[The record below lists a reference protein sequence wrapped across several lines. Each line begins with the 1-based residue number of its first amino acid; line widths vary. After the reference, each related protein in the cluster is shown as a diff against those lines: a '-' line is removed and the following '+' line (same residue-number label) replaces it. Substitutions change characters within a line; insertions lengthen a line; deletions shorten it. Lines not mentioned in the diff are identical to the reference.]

1 MDVNFINSK
10 MTKKKTHGGAR
21 KNAGR
26 KLLEDKKQMVPLY
39 IYESLINEWG
49 GLEAVQA
56 ECYEHLRGGKK

>member
-1 MDVNFINSK
+1 MAK
-10 MTKKKTHGGAR
+10 LTHGGAR

-26 KLLEDKKQMVPLY
+26 KPLEDKKQMIPLY

-49 GLEAVQA
+49 GMEAIQA

>member
-1 MDVNFINSK
+1 MA
-10 MTKKKTHGGAR
+10 KKKTHGGAR

-26 KLLEDKKQMVPLY
+26 KPLEDKKQMVPLY